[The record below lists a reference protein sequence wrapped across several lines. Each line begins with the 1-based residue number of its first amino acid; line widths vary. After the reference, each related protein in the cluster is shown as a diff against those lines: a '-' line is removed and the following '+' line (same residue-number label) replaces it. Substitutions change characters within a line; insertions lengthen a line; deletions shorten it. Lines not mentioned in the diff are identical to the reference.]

1 MHLKMLSGKRP
12 LTHEIEHHLMVEG
25 NYHFYANFPFVLSIC
40 FDFLCGN
47 GILQDVYINF
57 ALNNFQNLY
66 FLKVSMSK
74 IWLKMICAPFE

>member
-1 MHLKMLSGKRP
+1 
-12 LTHEIEHHLMVEG
+12 MVEG

-66 FLKVSMSK
+66 F
-74 IWLKMICAPFE
+74 